1 MFTVAIG
8 DIHGMYD
15 MLDRLLVE
23 IDAFSIRER
32 GIGRPKLVFL
42 GDYVDRGPNSRR
54 VVRRLRALQGE
65 FAVCLRGNHE
75 DMMVR
80 CEDRSI
86 DWQKFVLN
94 GGTQT
99 LASYEGHEDE
109 FENDRRWMSSLP
121 TSYEDELRIFVHA
134 GIKPG
139 QPLADQTDDTK
150 MWTRD
155 EFSISQTPFPNMWC
169 MGIRPRFFSIP
180 RTRDRLTFARTD
192 AISTPALAMVELSR
206 RPSSTTPKPSR
217 FTRSA
222 SHDRPPRLLF
232 RASPH
237 SLER

>member
-1 MFTVAIG
+1 MTTVAIG

-32 GIGRPKLVFL
+32 EIGHPKLVFL
-42 GDYVDRGPNSRR
+42 GDYVDRGPDSRR

-75 DMMVR
+75 NMMLR

-86 DWQKFVLN
+86 DWQKFLVN

-109 FENDRRWMSSLP
+109 FKNDRRWMASLP

-134 GIKPG
+134 GIKPD

-150 MWTRD
+150 IWTRD
-155 EFSISQTPFPNMWC
+155 EFINFRGGFPKYVVHGHTPTFRRYSSDPGSPDVRENRCNLDTGACYGGTLSAAFFNDAEAKPFHTISVT
-169 MGIRPRFFSIP
+169 
-180 RTRDRLTFARTD
+180 
-192 AISTPALAMVELSR
+192 
-206 RPSSTTPKPSR
+206 
-217 FTRSA
+217 
-222 SHDRPPRLLF
+222 
-232 RASPH
+232 
-237 SLER
+237 

>member
-1 MFTVAIG
+1 MTTVAIG

-32 GIGRPKLVFL
+32 RIGHPKLVFL
-42 GDYVDRGPNSRR
+42 GDYVDRGPDSRR

-75 DMMVR
+75 DMMSR

-99 LASYEGHEDE
+99 LASYDGHEDE
-109 FENDRRWMSSLP
+109 FKNDRRWMASLP
-121 TSYEDELRIFVHA
+121 TSYEDELRMFVHA
-134 GIKPG
+134 GIKPN
-139 QPLADQTDDTK
+139 QPLADQTDATK

-155 EFSISQTPFPNMWC
+155 EFINFQDAFPKYVVHGHTPTFRRYSLDPGSPDVRENRCNLDTGACNGGTLSAAFFNDAEAKPFHTISVT
-169 MGIRPRFFSIP
+169 
-180 RTRDRLTFARTD
+180 
-192 AISTPALAMVELSR
+192 
-206 RPSSTTPKPSR
+206 
-217 FTRSA
+217 
-222 SHDRPPRLLF
+222 
-232 RASPH
+232 
-237 SLER
+237 

>member
-1 MFTVAIG
+1 MTTVAIG

-32 GIGRPKLVFL
+32 EIGHPKLVFL
-42 GDYVDRGPNSRR
+42 GDYVDRGPDSRR

-75 DMMVR
+75 DMMWR

-86 DWQKFVLN
+86 DWQNFILN

-99 LASYEGHEDE
+99 LASYEGHEDD
-109 FENDRRWMSSLP
+109 FKYDRLWMASLP

-134 GIKPG
+134 GIKPN
-139 QPLADQTDDTK
+139 QPLADQTDAIK

-155 EFSISQTPFPNMWC
+155 EFINFRGGFPKYVVHGHTPTFRRYSLDLGSPDVRENRCNLDTGACYGGTLSAAFFNDAEAKPFQTISVT
-169 MGIRPRFFSIP
+169 
-180 RTRDRLTFARTD
+180 
-192 AISTPALAMVELSR
+192 
-206 RPSSTTPKPSR
+206 
-217 FTRSA
+217 
-222 SHDRPPRLLF
+222 
-232 RASPH
+232 
-237 SLER
+237 

>member
-1 MFTVAIG
+1 MTTVAIG

-32 GIGRPKLVFL
+32 GIERPKLVFL

-54 VVRRLRALQGE
+54 VVRRLRTLQGE

-75 DMMVR
+75 DMMSR
-80 CEDRSI
+80 CEDQSI
-86 DWQKFVLN
+86 DWLKFLWN

-99 LASYEGHEDE
+99 IASYEGHEDE
-109 FENDRRWMSSLP
+109 FENDRRWMASLP

-134 GIKPG
+134 GIKPD

-155 EFSISQTPFPNMWC
+155 EFINFRGGFPKYVVHGHTPTFRRYSSDPGSPDLRGNRCNLDTGACYGGTLSAAFFNDAEAKPFHTISVT
-169 MGIRPRFFSIP
+169 
-180 RTRDRLTFARTD
+180 
-192 AISTPALAMVELSR
+192 
-206 RPSSTTPKPSR
+206 
-217 FTRSA
+217 
-222 SHDRPPRLLF
+222 
-232 RASPH
+232 
-237 SLER
+237 

>member
-1 MFTVAIG
+1 MNTVAIG

-42 GDYVDRGPNSRR
+42 GDYADRGADSRR

-75 DMMVR
+75 DMMSR

-86 DWQKFVLN
+86 DWQKFLVN

-99 LASYEGHEDE
+99 LASYDGHEDE
-109 FENDRRWMSSLP
+109 FKNDRRWMASLP
-121 TSYEDELRIFVHA
+121 TSYEDELRMFVHA
-134 GIKPG
+134 GIKPN
-139 QPLADQTDDTK
+139 QPLADQTDATK

-155 EFSISQTPFPNMWC
+155 EFINFQDAFPKYVVHGHTPTFRRYSSDPGSPDVRENRCNLDTGACYGGTLSAAFFNDAEAKPFHTISVT
-169 MGIRPRFFSIP
+169 
-180 RTRDRLTFARTD
+180 
-192 AISTPALAMVELSR
+192 
-206 RPSSTTPKPSR
+206 
-217 FTRSA
+217 
-222 SHDRPPRLLF
+222 
-232 RASPH
+232 
-237 SLER
+237 

>member
-1 MFTVAIG
+1 MTTVAIG

-23 IDAFSIRER
+23 INAFSIREG

-42 GDYVDRGPNSRR
+42 GDYVDRGPDSRR

-75 DMMVR
+75 NMMLR

-86 DWQKFVLN
+86 DWQKFLVN

-109 FENDRRWMSSLP
+109 FKNDRRWMASLP

-134 GIKPG
+134 GIKPD

-150 MWTRD
+150 IWTRD
-155 EFSISQTPFPNMWC
+155 EFINFRGGFPKYVVHGHTPTFRRYSSDPGSPDVRENRCNLDTGACYGGTLSAAFFNDAEAKPFHTISVT
-169 MGIRPRFFSIP
+169 
-180 RTRDRLTFARTD
+180 
-192 AISTPALAMVELSR
+192 
-206 RPSSTTPKPSR
+206 
-217 FTRSA
+217 
-222 SHDRPPRLLF
+222 
-232 RASPH
+232 
-237 SLER
+237 

>member
-1 MFTVAIG
+1 MTTVAIG

-23 IDAFSIRER
+23 INAFSIREG

-42 GDYVDRGPNSRR
+42 GDYVDRGPDSRR

-75 DMMVR
+75 NMMLR

-86 DWQKFVLN
+86 DWQKFLVN

-109 FENDRRWMSSLP
+109 FKNDRRWMASLP

-134 GIKPG
+134 GIKPD

-150 MWTRD
+150 IWTRD
-155 EFSISQTPFPNMWC
+155 EFINFRGGFPKYVVHGHTPTFRRYSSDPGSPDVRENRCNLDTGACYGGALSAALFNDAEAKPFHTISVT
-169 MGIRPRFFSIP
+169 
-180 RTRDRLTFARTD
+180 
-192 AISTPALAMVELSR
+192 
-206 RPSSTTPKPSR
+206 
-217 FTRSA
+217 
-222 SHDRPPRLLF
+222 
-232 RASPH
+232 
-237 SLER
+237 